1 MIDRVATFSA
11 VMAQLADLAETAPS
25 ATATLRLTDLIGK
38 VHDARSAEE
47 VERAYKDM
55 TH

>member
-1 MIDRVATFSA
+1 MIDRAAIFFA
-11 VMAQLADLAETAPS
+11 VMEQLADLAETAPS
-25 ATATLRLTDLIGK
+25 AAATLRLSDLIGK

-47 VERAYKDM
+47 VERAYKET